1 MALRIKRRLNDTE
14 ITICL
19 FRLKNSMLAD
29 EADNPG
35 FLLLLEQVVLFVAM
49 IMMALVMVIMMVV
62 LTVGNS
68 KGKRGP
74 RSMQQKNRV

>member
-1 MALRIKRRLNDTE
+1 
-14 ITICL
+14 
-19 FRLKNSMLAD
+19 MLAD

-35 FLLLLEQVVLFVAM
+35 FLLLLEQVVLFVVM

-74 RSMQQKNRV
+74 RSMQQKNRVWEEFESDLSGQNWGFS